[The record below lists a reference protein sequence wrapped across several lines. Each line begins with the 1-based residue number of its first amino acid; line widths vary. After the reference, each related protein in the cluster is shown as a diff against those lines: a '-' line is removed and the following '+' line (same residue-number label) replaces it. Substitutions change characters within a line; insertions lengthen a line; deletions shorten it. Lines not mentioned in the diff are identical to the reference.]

1 MANELSFRPTTG
13 DIPTQPGVYRFLDA
27 NGRVLYVGKAKNL
40 RARLTSYF
48 APLASLHNRTRRM
61 VTSAEDVTW
70 TVVKSEFEALQ
81 LEFTWIKEFDPP
93 FNVQFTDDKSYP
105 YLAITLDDEVPRVVV
120 TRRRNIPGATYFGP
134 FTKTWA
140 IRESL
145 DLLLK
150 PFPVRTCSDSV
161 YARAHKTNRPC
172 LLGDIGRC
180 AAPCV
185 GRVTPAEHV
194 TIAQELASFMGGD
207 NETFIAHMRDR
218 MVAASAVQDYETAA
232 RFRDNLDALTTVAAK
247 SAVVL
252 TEDLDADVFGFAR
265 DDLSATVQQ
274 FIVRGGRVRGVRA
287 WTVDTELDV
296 TRSDLV
302 DSIIR
307 EAFASDEI
315 PAPVVIL
322 PELPDDTAALS
333 QWLTERRR
341 DLLGRPRGAAVR
353 LTVAQRGD
361 ARRLLDTVVM
371 NAGEQLIQ
379 YKNRRL
385 NDFSTRSQAL
395 ADIQDA
401 LELSGPPLRIECF
414 DISHLQGTEIV
425 ASMVVFEDGLP
436 RKAHYRKFALADARD
451 DTDAM
456 AQVLTRRVAY
466 LTHKP
471 VDGEKSSFAYPPGLF
486 IVDGGLPQVNAA
498 RAVLAREGITIPVVG
513 IAKRLEEL
521 WLPGADFPVILPRM
535 SEALFMVQRIR
546 DEAHRFAITFQR
558 QRRKRD
564 IATVLTSVPGLGDKK
579 ASALLRHFGSVSQL
593 KAAGVDDLCGV
604 SGITPQ
610 LAQAV
615 FQTLNP
621 DEAPA
626 VG

>member
-1 MANELSFRPTTG
+1 MANELSFRPPTG

-61 VTSAEDVTW
+61 VTSAADVTW
-70 TVVKSEFEALQ
+70 TVVKTEFEALQ

-105 YLAITLDDEVPRVVV
+105 YLAITLGDDVPRVVV
-120 TRRRNIPGATYFGP
+120 TRRRNIPRATYFGP

-150 PFPVRTCSDSV
+150 PFPVRTCSDSI
-161 YARAHKTNRPC
+161 YARAHKTQRPC

-185 GRVTPAEHV
+185 DRVTPTEHRA
-194 TIAQELASFMGGD
+194 IAQEMASFMGGD
-207 NETFIAHMRDR
+207 NDTFIANMRER
-218 MVAASAVQDYETAA
+218 MVAASDVQDYETAA
-232 RFRDNLDALTTVAAK
+232 RYRDNLEALTTVAAK

-274 FIVRGGRVRGVRA
+274 FMVRGGRVRGVRA

-296 TRSDLV
+296 TSSDLV

-307 EAFASDEI
+307 QAFVQDEI

-322 PELPDDTAALS
+322 PELPDDAPALS

-341 DLLGRPRGAAVR
+341 TMLDKPRAAAVR
-353 LTVAQRGD
+353 LTVAQRGE

-401 LELSGPPLRIECF
+401 IGLDAPPLRIECF

-436 RKAHYRKFALADARD
+436 RKAHYRKFSLTEARD

-456 AQVLTRRVAY
+456 GQVLTRRVAY
-466 LTHKP
+466 LGQQPTE
-471 VDGEKSSFAYPPGLF
+471 GEKSSFAYPPGLF
-486 IVDGGLPQVNAA
+486 LVDGGLPQVNAA
-498 RAVLAREGITIPVVG
+498 RAVLEKAGIAIAVVG

-521 WLPGADFPVILPRM
+521 WLPGSDFPVILPRR

-564 IATVLTSVPGLGDKK
+564 ISTVLTSVPGLGDKK
-579 ASALLRHFGSVSQL
+579 ATALLRHFGSVARL
-593 KAAGVDDLCGV
+593 RAAPLDELSSVT
-604 SGITPQ
+604 GITPD
-610 LAQAV
+610 LAQAIHR
-615 FQTLNP
+615 TLNP
-621 DEAPA
+621 DEQPA

>member
-1 MANELSFRPTTG
+1 MANELSFRPPTG
-13 DIPTQPGVYRFLDA
+13 DIPTQPGVYRFLDP

-61 VTSAEDVTW
+61 VTSAADVTW

-105 YLAITLDDEVPRVVV
+105 YLAITLADDVPRVVV

-150 PFPVRTCSDSV
+150 PFPVRTCSDSIF
-161 YARAHKTNRPC
+161 ARAHKTNRPC

-185 GRVTPAEHV
+185 GRVSPGEHR
-194 TIAQELASFMGGD
+194 TIAHELASFMGGD
-207 NETFIAHMRDR
+207 NETFIANMRER
-218 MVAASAVQDYETAA
+218 MSAASDVQDYETAA
-232 RFRDNLDALTTVAAK
+232 RYRDNLDALTTVAAK

-296 TRSDLV
+296 SSSDLV
-302 DSIIR
+302 DGIIR
-307 EAFASDEI
+307 QAFVTDEI

-322 PELPDDTAALS
+322 PELPEDAAALT

-341 DLLGRPRGAAVR
+341 TMLDKPRAATVR
-353 LTVAQRGD
+353 LTVAQRGE

-395 ADIQDA
+395 ADIQSA
-401 LELSGPPLRIECF
+401 IGLSDPPLRIECF

-466 LTHKP
+466 LANSP
-471 VDGEKSSFAYPPGLF
+471 IEGEKSSFAYPPGLF

-498 RAVLAREGITIPVVG
+498 QAALSREGISIPVVG

-546 DEAHRFAITFQR
+546 DEAHRFAVTFQR

-564 IATVLTSVPGLGDKK
+564 ISTVLTSVPGLGDKK
-579 ASALLRHFGSVSQL
+579 AVALLRHFGSVTQL
-593 KAAGVDDLCGV
+593 KRATINELCVV

-610 LAQAV
+610 LANAV
-615 FQTLNP
+615 YRTLNP

>member
-1 MANELSFRPTTG
+1 
-13 DIPTQPGVYRFLDA
+13 
-27 NGRVLYVGKAKNL
+27 
-40 RARLTSYF
+40 
-48 APLASLHNRTRRM
+48 
-61 VTSAEDVTW
+61 
-70 TVVKSEFEALQ
+70 
-81 LEFTWIKEFDPP
+81 
-93 FNVQFTDDKSYP
+93 
-105 YLAITLDDEVPRVVV
+105 
-120 TRRRNIPGATYFGP
+120 
-134 FTKTWA
+134 
-140 IRESL
+140 
-145 DLLLK
+145 
-150 PFPVRTCSDSV
+150 
-161 YARAHKTNRPC
+161 
-172 LLGDIGRC
+172 
-180 AAPCV
+180 
-185 GRVTPAEHV
+185 
-194 TIAQELASFMGGD
+194 
-207 NETFIAHMRDR
+207 MRDR

-232 RFRDNLDALTTVAAK
+232 RYRDNLDALTTVAAK

-296 TRSDLV
+296 TSSDLV

-307 EAFASDEI
+307 QAFVSDEI

-322 PELPDDTAALS
+322 PELPDDAPSLS

-341 DLLGRPRGAAVR
+341 DLLGKPRGAAVR
-353 LTVAQRGD
+353 LTVAQRGE

-395 ADIQDA
+395 ADIQDS
-401 LELSGPPLRIECF
+401 LGLSGPPLRIECF

-498 RAVLAREGITIPVVG
+498 QAVLAREGIAIPVVG

-579 ASALLRHFGSVSQL
+579 ASALLRHFGSVAQL
-593 KAAGVDDLCGV
+593 RAAGVDDLCAV
-604 SGITPQ
+604 SGITSE
-610 LAQAV
+610 LARAIV
-615 FQTLNP
+615 KTLNST
-621 DEAPA
+621 DAPA

>member
-1 MANELSFRPTTG
+1 MANELSFRPPTG

-27 NGRVLYVGKAKNL
+27 HGRVLYVGKAKNL

-61 VTSAEDVTW
+61 VTSAADVTW

-105 YLAITLDDEVPRVVV
+105 YLAITLADDVPRVVV

-150 PFPVRTCSDSV
+150 PFPVRTCSDSI
-161 YARAHKTNRPC
+161 YARAHKTHRPC

-185 GRVTPAEHV
+185 GRVSPSEHRA
-194 TIAQELASFMGGD
+194 IANELASFMGGD
-207 NETFIAHMRDR
+207 NETFIANMRER
-218 MVAASAVQDYETAA
+218 MSTASDVQDYETAA
-232 RFRDNLDALTTVAAK
+232 RYRDNLDALTTVAAK

-296 TRSDLV
+296 SSSDLV

-307 EAFASDEI
+307 QAFVTDEI

-322 PELPDDTAALS
+322 PELPEDAAALT

-341 DLLGRPRGAAVR
+341 SMLDKPRAATVR
-353 LTVAQRGD
+353 LTVAQRGE

-395 ADIQDA
+395 ADIQSA
-401 LELSGPPLRIECF
+401 IGLSDPPLRIECF

-466 LTHKP
+466 LANSP
-471 VDGEKSSFAYPPGLF
+471 VEGEKSSFAYPPGLF

-498 RAVLAREGITIPVVG
+498 QAVLTREGISIPVVG

-564 IATVLTSVPGLGDKK
+564 ISTVLTSVPGLGDKK
-579 ASALLRHFGSVSQL
+579 AGALLRHFGSVTQL
-593 KAAGVDDLCGV
+593 RRATIDELCVV

-610 LAQAV
+610 LANAV
-615 FQTLNP
+615 YRTLNP

>member
-1 MANELSFRPTTG
+1 MANDLSFRPPTG

-61 VTSAEDVTW
+61 VTTADDVTW
-70 TVVKSEFEALQ
+70 TVVKTEFEALQ
-81 LEFTWIKEFDPP
+81 LEFTWIREFDPP

-105 YLAITLDDEVPRVVV
+105 YLAITLGDDIPRVVV
-120 TRRRNIPGATYFGP
+120 TRRRNIPRATYFGP

-185 GRVTPAEHV
+185 GRVTLAEHSS
-194 TIAQELASFMGGD
+194 IAHELASFMGGD
-207 NETFIAHMRDR
+207 NETFTTNMRER
-218 MVAASAVQDYETAA
+218 MLEASAAQNYETAA
-232 RFRDNLDALTTVAAK
+232 RYRDNVDALTTVAAK

-296 TRSDLV
+296 TSSDLI

-307 EAFASDEI
+307 QAFVNDEI

-322 PELPDDTAALS
+322 PELPEDATALN

-341 DLLGRPRGAAVR
+341 DLLEKPRGAAVR
-353 LTVAQRGD
+353 LTVAQRGE

-395 ADIQDA
+395 ADIQNA
-401 LELSGPPLRIECF
+401 IGLSEPPLRIECF

-456 AQVLTRRVAY
+456 AQVLSRRVAY
-466 LTHKP
+466 LSHTP
-471 VDGEKSSFAYPPGLF
+471 VEGEKSSFAYPPGLF

-498 RAVLAREGITIPVVG
+498 RAVLAREGIDIPVVG

-521 WLPGADFPVILPRM
+521 WLPGGDFPVILPRV

-564 IATVLTSVPGLGDKK
+564 ISTVLTSVPGLGDKK
-579 ASALLRHFGSVSQL
+579 ASALLRHFGSVTHL
-593 KAAGVDDLCGV
+593 KAARVDDLSNV
-604 SGITPQ
+604 AGITPQ
-610 LAQAV
+610 LAKAV

-621 DEAPA
+621 EEAPQ
-626 VG
+626 

>member
-40 RARLTSYF
+40 RSRLTSYF

-61 VTSAEDVTW
+61 VTSANDVTW
-70 TVVKSEFEALQ
+70 TVVKTEFEALQ

-150 PFPVRTCSDSV
+150 PFPVRTCSDSI
-161 YARAHKTNRPC
+161 YARAKKTNRPC

-194 TIAQELASFMGGD
+194 TIAQQLASFMGGD
-207 NETFIAHMRDR
+207 NETFVAHMRDR

-232 RFRDNLDALTTVAAK
+232 RYRDNLDALTTVAAK

-296 TRSDLV
+296 TSSDLV

-307 EAFASDEI
+307 QAFVSDEI

-322 PELPDDTAALS
+322 PELPDDAPSLS

-341 DLLGRPRGAAVR
+341 DLLGKPRGAAVR
-353 LTVAQRGD
+353 LTVAQRGE

-401 LELSGPPLRIECF
+401 LGLSGPPLRIECF

-498 RAVLAREGITIPVVG
+498 QAVLAREGIAIPVVG

-579 ASALLRHFGSVSQL
+579 ASALLRHFGSVAQL
-593 KAAGVDDLCGV
+593 KAAGVDDLCAV
-604 SGITPQ
+604 SGITSE
-610 LAQAV
+610 LARAIV
-615 FQTLNP
+615 KTLTST
-621 DEAPA
+621 DAPA

>member
-40 RARLTSYF
+40 RSRLTSYF

-61 VTSAEDVTW
+61 VTSANDVTW

-150 PFPVRTCSDSV
+150 PFPVRTCSDSI
-161 YARAHKTNRPC
+161 YARANKTNRPC

-207 NETFIAHMRDR
+207 NETFVSHMRDR

-232 RFRDNLDALTTVAAK
+232 RYRDNLDALTTVAAK

-296 TRSDLV
+296 TSSDLV

-307 EAFASDEI
+307 QAFVSDEI

-322 PELPDDTAALS
+322 PELPDDAPSLS

-341 DLLGRPRGAAVR
+341 DLLGKPRGAAVR
-353 LTVAQRGD
+353 LTVAQRGE

-395 ADIQDA
+395 ADIQDS
-401 LELSGPPLRIECF
+401 LGLSGPPLRIECF

-498 RAVLAREGITIPVVG
+498 QAVLAREGIAIPVVG

-579 ASALLRHFGSVSQL
+579 ASALLRHFGSVAQL
-593 KAAGVDDLCGV
+593 RAAGVDDLCAV
-604 SGITPQ
+604 SGITSE
-610 LAQAV
+610 LARAIV
-615 FQTLNP
+615 KTLNST
-621 DEAPA
+621 DAPA

>member
-1 MANELSFRPTTG
+1 MANELVFRPPTG

-61 VTSAEDVTW
+61 VTSAVDVTW

-105 YLAITLDDEVPRVVV
+105 YLAITLGDDVPRVVV
-120 TRRRNIPGATYFGP
+120 TRRRNIPRATYFGP

-150 PFPVRTCSDSV
+150 PFPVRTCSDSI

-185 GRVTPAEHV
+185 GRVTPAEHAS
-194 TIAQELASFMGGD
+194 IAHELASFMGGD
-207 NETFIAHMRDR
+207 NETFTTNMRDR
-218 MVAASAVQDYETAA
+218 MLEASAAQDYETAA
-232 RFRDNLDALTTVAAK
+232 RYRDNLDALTTVAAK

-296 TRSDLV
+296 TSSDLV

-307 EAFASDEI
+307 QAFVNDEI

-322 PELPDDTAALS
+322 PELPDDAPALN
-333 QWLTERRR
+333 QWLTALRRN
-341 DLLGRPRGAAVR
+341 LLGKSRAAAVR
-353 LTVAQRGD
+353 LTVAHRGE

-401 LELSGPPLRIECF
+401 IGLSEPPLRIECF

-466 LTHKP
+466 LAHTP
-471 VDGEKSSFAYPPGLF
+471 VEGEKSSFAYPPGLF

-498 RAVLAREGITIPVVG
+498 HAVLVREGINIPVVG

-521 WLPGADFPVILPRM
+521 WLPGADFPVILPRV

-564 IATVLTSVPGLGDKK
+564 ISTVLTSVPGLGDKK
-579 ASALLRHFGSVSQL
+579 ASVLLRHFGSVAQL
-593 KAAGVDDLCGV
+593 KAARMEDLSSV
-604 SGITPQ
+604 AGITPE
-610 LAQAV
+610 LARAV
-615 FQTLNP
+615 FHTLNP

>member
-1 MANELSFRPTTG
+1 MANELSFRPATG

-61 VTSAEDVTW
+61 VTSAHDVTW
-70 TVVKSEFEALQ
+70 TVVKTEFEALQ

-105 YLAITLDDEVPRVVV
+105 YLAITLDEDVPRVLV

-150 PFPVRTCSDSV
+150 PFPVRTCSDSI
-161 YARAHKTNRPC
+161 YARAQKTRRPC

-207 NETFIAHMRDR
+207 NETFIANMRER

-232 RFRDNLDALTTVAAK
+232 RYRDNLDALTTVAAK

-296 TRSDLV
+296 TSSDLV

-307 EAFASDEI
+307 QAFVRDEI

-322 PELPDDTAALS
+322 PELPDDAAALS

-341 DLLGRPRGAAVR
+341 GLLGKPRGAAVR
-353 LTVAQRGD
+353 LTVAQRGE

-401 LELSGPPLRIECF
+401 LGLSGPPLRIECF

-451 DTDAM
+451 DTDAI

-466 LTHKP
+466 LTNKP
-471 VDGEKSSFAYPPGLF
+471 VEGEKSSFAYPPGLF

-498 RAVLAREGITIPVVG
+498 RAVLEREGISIPVVG

-521 WLPGADFPVILPRM
+521 WLPQADFPVILPRM

-564 IATVLTSVPGLGDKK
+564 ISTVLTSVPGLGDKK
-579 ASALLRHFGSVSQL
+579 ASALLRHFGSVAQL
-593 KAAGVDDLCGV
+593 KAASVDELCGV
-604 SGITPQ
+604 SGITPE
-610 LAQAV
+610 LAAAV
-615 FQTLNP
+615 FHTLNP
-621 DEAPA
+621 DDAPA

>member
-1 MANELSFRPTTG
+1 MANELSFRPPTG

-48 APLASLHNRTRRM
+48 APLSSLHNRTRRM
-61 VTSAEDVTW
+61 VTSAADVTW
-70 TVVKSEFEALQ
+70 TVVKTEFEALQ

-105 YLAITLDDEVPRVVV
+105 YLAITLGDEVPRVVV

-150 PFPVRTCSDSV
+150 PFPVRTCSDST
-161 YARAHKTNRPC
+161 YARAHKTHRPC

-185 GRVTPAEHV
+185 DRVSPAEHLH
-194 TIAQELASFMGGD
+194 IAHELASFMGGD
-207 NETFIAHMRDR
+207 NETFIANMRER
-218 MVAASAVQDYETAA
+218 MSAASAVQDYETAA
-232 RFRDNLDALTTVAAK
+232 RYRDNLEVLTTVAAK

-296 TRSDLV
+296 SSSDLV

-307 EAFASDEI
+307 QAFVTDEI

-322 PELPDDTAALS
+322 PELPEDAGALS

-341 DLLGRPRGAAVR
+341 RMLDKPRAATVR
-353 LTVAQRGD
+353 LTVAQRGE

-395 ADIQDA
+395 ADIQHA
-401 LELSGPPLRIECF
+401 IGLSDPPLRIECF

-466 LTHKP
+466 LSNSP
-471 VDGEKSSFAYPPGLF
+471 VEGEKSSFAYPPGLF

-498 RAVLAREGITIPVVG
+498 QAVLAREGISIPVVG

-521 WLPGADFPVILPRM
+521 WLPGADFPIILPRM

-564 IATVLTSVPGLGDKK
+564 ISTVLTSVPGLGQKK
-579 ASALLRHFGSVSQL
+579 AAALLRHFGSVTQL
-593 KAAGVDDLCGV
+593 KSATIEDLCSV
-604 SGITPQ
+604 SGVTPQ
-610 LAQAV
+610 LANALY
-615 FQTLNP
+615 QTLNP
-621 DEAPA
+621 DTAPA

>member
-1 MANELSFRPTTG
+1 MANELSFRPPTG

-61 VTSAEDVTW
+61 VTSAADVTW
-70 TVVKSEFEALQ
+70 TVVKTEFEALQ

-105 YLAITLDDEVPRVVV
+105 YLAITLGDDVPRVVV
-120 TRRRNIPGATYFGP
+120 TRRRNIPRATYFGP

-150 PFPVRTCSDSV
+150 PFPVRTCSDSI
-161 YARAHKTNRPC
+161 YARAHKTQRPC

-185 GRVTPAEHV
+185 DRVTPTEHRA
-194 TIAQELASFMGGD
+194 IAQEMASFMGGD
-207 NETFIAHMRDR
+207 NDTFIANMRER
-218 MVAASAVQDYETAA
+218 MVAASDVQDYETAA
-232 RFRDNLDALTTVAAK
+232 RYRDNLEALTTVAAK

-274 FIVRGGRVRGVRA
+274 FMVRGGRVRGVRA

-296 TRSDLV
+296 TSSDLV

-307 EAFASDEI
+307 QAFVQDEI

-322 PELPDDTAALS
+322 PELPDDAPALS

-341 DLLGRPRGAAVR
+341 TMLDKPRAAAVR
-353 LTVAQRGD
+353 LTVAQRGE

-401 LELSGPPLRIECF
+401 IGLDSPPLRIECF

-436 RKAHYRKFALADARD
+436 RKAHYRKFSLAEARD

-456 AQVLTRRVAY
+456 GQVLTRRVAY
-466 LTHKP
+466 LGQQPTE
-471 VDGEKSSFAYPPGLF
+471 GEKSSFAYPPGLF
-486 IVDGGLPQVNAA
+486 LVDGGLPQVNAA
-498 RAVLAREGITIPVVG
+498 RAVLEKAGIDIPVVG

-521 WLPGADFPVILPRM
+521 WLPGSDFPVILPRM

-564 IATVLTSVPGLGDKK
+564 ISTVLTSVPGLGDKK
-579 ASALLRHFGSVSQL
+579 ATALLRHFGSVARL
-593 KAAGVDDLCGV
+593 RAAPIDELSTVT
-604 SGITPQ
+604 GITPD
-610 LAQAV
+610 LAHAIHR
-615 FQTLNP
+615 TLNP
-621 DEAPA
+621 DEQPA
-626 VG
+626 IG

>member
-1 MANELSFRPTTG
+1 MANELSFRPPTG

-40 RARLTSYF
+40 RVRLTSYF

-61 VTSAEDVTW
+61 VTSAADVTW
-70 TVVKSEFEALQ
+70 TVVKTEFEALQ

-120 TRRRNIPGATYFGP
+120 TRRRNIPRATYFGP

-161 YARAHKTNRPC
+161 YDRAHKTQRPC

-185 GRVTPAEHV
+185 DRVTLEEHHS
-194 TIAQELASFMGGD
+194 IAQQMASFMGGD
-207 NETFIAHMRDR
+207 NDTFIANMRER
-218 MVAASAVQDYETAA
+218 MMAASDQQDYETAA
-232 RFRDNLDALTTVAAK
+232 RYRDNLEALTTVAAK

-296 TRSDLV
+296 TSSDLV

-307 EAFASDEI
+307 QAFVADEI

-322 PELPDDTAALS
+322 PELPDDATSLS

-341 DLLGRPRGAAVR
+341 AMLDKPRAAAVR
-353 LTVAQRGD
+353 LTVAQRGES
-361 ARRLLDTVVM
+361 RRLLDTVVM

-379 YKNRRL
+379 YKNKRL

-401 LELSGPPLRIECF
+401 IGLDSPPLRIECF
-414 DISHLQGTEIV
+414 DISHLQGTEVV

-436 RKAHYRKFALADARD
+436 RKAHYRKFSLAEARD

-456 AQVLTRRVAY
+456 GQVLTRRVAY
-466 LTHKP
+466 LGEKP
-471 VDGEKSSFAYPPGLF
+471 VEGEKSSFTYPPGLF
-486 IVDGGLPQVNAA
+486 LVDGGLPQVNAA
-498 RAVLAREGITIPVVG
+498 RAVLVKAGIDIPVVG

-521 WLPGADFPVILPRM
+521 WLPGSDFPVILPRM

-564 IATVLTSVPGLGDKK
+564 ISTVLTSVPGLGDKK
-579 ASALLRHFGSVSQL
+579 AAALLRHFGSVTAL
-593 KAAGVDDLCGV
+593 RAAPVDELCTV
-604 SGITPQ
+604 TGITPA
-610 LAQAV
+610 LANAIHR
-615 FQTLNP
+615 TLNP
-621 DEAPA
+621 DQ
-626 VG
+626 

>member
-1 MANELSFRPTTG
+1 MANELSFRPPTG
-13 DIPTQPGVYRFLDA
+13 DIPTQPGVYRFLDS

-61 VTSAEDVTW
+61 VTSAADVTW

-105 YLAITLDDEVPRVVV
+105 YLAITLGDVIPRVVV
-120 TRRRNIPGATYFGP
+120 TRRRNIPRATYFGP

-185 GRVTPAEHV
+185 GRVTPAEHAS
-194 TIAQELASFMGGD
+194 IAHELASFIGGD
-207 NETFIAHMRDR
+207 NETFTTNMRER
-218 MVAASAVQDYETAA
+218 MLEASAAQDYETAA
-232 RFRDNLDALTTVAAK
+232 RYRDNLDALTTVAAK

-274 FIVRGGRVRGVRA
+274 FMVRGGRVRGVRA

-296 TRSDLV
+296 TSSDLV

-307 EAFASDEI
+307 QAFVDDEI

-322 PELPDDTAALS
+322 PELPEDAPALN

-341 DLLGRPRGAAVR
+341 SLLAKPRAAAVR
-353 LTVAQRGD
+353 LTVAQRGE

-401 LELSGPPLRIECF
+401 IGLSEPPLRIECF

-466 LTHKP
+466 LAHTP
-471 VDGEKSSFAYPPGLF
+471 VEGEKSSFAYPPGLF

-498 RAVLAREGITIPVVG
+498 QAVLAREGINIPVVG

-521 WLPGADFPVILPRM
+521 WLPGGDFPVILPRV

-558 QRRKRD
+558 QRRRRD
-564 IATVLTSVPGLGDKK
+564 ISTVLTSVAGLGDKK
-579 ASALLRHFGSVSQL
+579 AAALLRHFGSVAQL
-593 KAAGVDDLCGV
+593 KAAGVDDLSSV
-604 SGITPQ
+604 AGITPQ
-610 LAQAV
+610 LAKAV
-615 FQTLNP
+615 FQTLKT